1 VNDLTPKRDLTTTRR
16 TVLIAGAGGAGLAV
30 LAACASGGDSQASGD
45 TGTKPLPAGGDPAS
59 GGSASTA
66 QAAGSDALATL
77 SDITV
82 GKCIAVN
89 LPGGQPAIVA
99 RPTADTARCFSAICT
114 HQGCTVAPAGAQ
126 LNCPCHGSQYNALT
140 GQVLQGPAPKPL
152 PEIPVKVENG
162 KVVTT

>member
-1 VNDLTPKRDLTTTRR
+1 PTS
-16 TVLIAGAGGAGLAV
+16 AGA
-30 LAACASGGDSQASGD
+30 ASRA
-45 TGTKPLPAGGDPAS
+45 
-59 GGSASTA
+59 GSATA
-66 QAAGSDALATL
+66 TDALATL

-82 GKCIAVN
+82 GKCIAVE
-89 LPGGQPAIVA
+89 LPNGKPAIVA

-140 GQVLQGPAPKPL
+140 GQVLRGPAPKPL

>member
-45 TGTKPLPAGGDPAS
+45 TGTKPLPAG
-59 GGSASTA
+59 
-66 QAAGSDALATL
+66 ALATL

-99 RPTADTARCFSAICT
+99 RPTADIARCFSAICT